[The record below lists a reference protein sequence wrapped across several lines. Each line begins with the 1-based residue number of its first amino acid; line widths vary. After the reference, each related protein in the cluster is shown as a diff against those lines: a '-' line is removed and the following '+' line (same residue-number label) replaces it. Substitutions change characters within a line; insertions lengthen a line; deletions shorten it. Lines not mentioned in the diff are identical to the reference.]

1 MAEDKNQEELPDE
14 YIRLSYD
21 NGRQKIYF
29 PVLPESVE
37 VKKKGRGE
45 KFDIVGLGEVNVI
58 QSREL
63 AEVSFSSF
71 FPFYDEKNKPLTRPP
86 YVSVPSKQWLKP
98 QDYVDLINKWQE
110 SKYPCRLLVNT
121 QGLKFT
127 IAVSIEQFDRREVA
141 GHDGDVEF
149 TLTFKE
155 YKFYSVR
162 KLETKTDP
170 ETGKTTVKEQPPQR
184 PDERVPPKTYK
195 LKKGD
200 NLWKVA
206 RSQLGDDTR
215 WREIMLLNKLTEAD
229 CKKLQIGQVL
239 ILPERK

>member
-1 MAEDKNQEELPDE
+1 MVEEEKPF
-14 YIRLSYD
+14 IQLSYD
-21 NGRQKIYF
+21 HGRETLLF

-37 VKKKGRGE
+37 VKKKGKCE

-71 FPFYDEKNKPLTRPP
+71 FPFYDEKNQPMASPP
-86 YVSVPSKQWLKP
+86 YVWVTSKQWLKP
-98 QDYVDLINKWQE
+98 QDYVDMINRWQE

-162 KLETKTDP
+162 KLETKTDL
-170 ETGKTTVKEQPPQR
+170 ETGKTTDKEEPPKR
-184 PDERVPPKTYK
+184 PDERVPPKIYT
-195 LKKGD
+195 LKAGD
-200 NLWKVA
+200 YAAQQAYRGGLQA
-206 RSQLGDDTR
+206 AADRDDV
-215 WREIMLLNKLTEAD
+215 EAS
-229 CKKLQIGQVL
+229 
-239 ILPERK
+239 